1 MTVAALGSVNTS
13 EHRSACTKGR
23 HGPTQQTDLF
33 GGRPSTVVDTPA
45 WQDLP
50 AATQA
55 VLTSLM
61 ARLFLDHAETCR
73 AGSTEE
79 AGHDL

>member
-1 MTVAALGSVNTS
+1 MTMAALRSVNTS
-13 EHRSACTKGR
+13 GRRSACTKGR
-23 HGPTQQTDLF
+23 HEPTLQTNLF
-33 GGRPSTVVDTPA
+33 GERPSTVVDTPA

-61 ARLFLDHAETCR
+61 ARLFLDHAETHR
-73 AGSTEE
+73 SGSTEE